1 LSEIINKDHHVQSP
15 GHRISEFLAHSRD
28 HGAYVVSWPWAPDL
42 GRCLVIQETDMGH
55 VHIRLR
61 DDVSN
66 EEALRH
72 AAKLLQAVAAPPKP
86 READELEQQRDPGAQ
101 AMSSTRG

>member
-1 LSEIINKDHHVQSP
+1 MTDQLELLKKPPRVQSP
-15 GHRISEFLAHSRD
+15 GHRISDFVVHSRD
-28 HGAYVVSWPWAPDL
+28 YSACVVSWPWAPDL

-66 EEALRH
+66 EEALHHVAR
-72 AAKLLQAVAAPPKP
+72 LLQAIAT
-86 READELEQQRDPGAQ
+86 REVRQ
-101 AMSSTRG
+101 